1 MTTDPAVA
9 ENDEGVRLLGSRD
22 YEGAVAAF
30 SKAIDLNP
38 DFETAYR
45 NRSRALRKL
54 GRFAKAKSDLNRYSS
69 NPSRHRAESPNWH
82 YALAGLLNL
91 FPGFGLGYLVLHR
104 RTQFQ
109 NSITAWLVL
118 SMIGFFMVWSD
129 GGLSPVSIGITV
141 LLSWSLVSEITA
153 SHLLIAAMTQDWVVM
168 GAWFRLGAIIG
179 VLAVLIGSLIY
190 LLGLAIAAAIL
201 LFRCGGYC

>member
-45 NRSRALRKL
+45 NRSQALRKL
-54 GRFAKAKSDLNRYSS
+54 GRMAEAKSDLNRYDS
-69 NPSRHRAESPNWH
+69 NPSRHRAEPTNWR
-82 YALAGLLNL
+82 YLRAGLRNL
-91 FPGFGLGYLVLHR
+91 FPSFGLGYLVLHR
-104 RTQFQ
+104 RTQFKISIATWFVLFLIGFLLLWTDVGLWSGVGLSPLSV
-109 NSITAWLVL
+109 SITA
-118 SMIGFFMVWSD
+118 
-129 GGLSPVSIGITV
+129 
-141 LLSWSLVSEITA
+141 LLSWSLVALITA
-153 SHLLIAAMTQDWVVM
+153 DHLLIATMTREWVVM
-168 GAWFRLGAIIG
+168 G

-190 LLGLAIAAAIL
+190 LLGLAIVAVIL
-201 LFRCGGYC
+201 LFRCWGFC